1 MLVNRVR
8 LINPDTGTELIA
20 LADRLSDQGWGLAS
34 SSAGALEGWWEPPAP
49 RAESIERPQ
58 ADGAF
63 APAALLVKART
74 LTVVMHH
81 DTSTERLER
90 EARDQIAALA
100 RGWIRVVVE
109 EEGRTSYV
117 LGYVSEQ
124 AKITHRSGTRATW
137 SLVLTCPDPLKYE
150 GEGTDTGDDTL
161 AAWRASEGVWSKDGA
176 GGLLFNAGGVFDQ
189 TPRDDVTTTAATP
202 TALFTGGGTQSL
214 LVDNTGTVATWPVL
228 EVVGPVSWA
237 RWTLG
242 EHVVEWGDDVPSGY
256 MLRINTQ
263 DGMVT
268 LGGARIAQAGL
279 TRDDF
284 FSLPPGQSQISV
296 EADRPALMRVR
307 WLPAWI

>member
-1 MLVNRVR
+1 MLVHRVR
-8 LINPDTGTELIA
+8 LISQDTGAEITA

-34 SSAGALEGWWEPPAP
+34 STSGALEGWWEAPAP
-49 RAESIERPQ
+49 RADSVDRPQ

-74 LTVVMHH
+74 LTVVLHH
-81 DTSTERLER
+81 DTSTPRLER
-90 EARDQIAALA
+90 ETRENIAALS

-117 LGYVSEQ
+117 VGYVSEQ
-124 AKITHRSGTRATW
+124 MKITHRSGTRATW

-150 GEGTDTGDDTL
+150 GEGDTPGDDSL
-161 AAWRASEGVWSKDGA
+161 ASWRASEGVWSSA
-176 GGLLFNAGGVFDQ
+176 SEGGLLFDLGVFDQ
-189 TPRDDVTTTAATP
+189 TPRDDVTTGTDAM
-202 TALFTGGGTQSL
+202 ALFTGGGTQSL
-214 LVDNTGTVATWPVL
+214 LVDNTGTVDTWPVL

-242 EHVVEWGDDVPSGY
+242 ERSVEWGDDVPSGY

-268 LGGARIAQAGL
+268 LGGARIAQEGL
-279 TRDDF
+279 TQDDF
-284 FSLPPGQSQISV
+284 FSLPPGQSQVSV
-296 EADRPALMRVR
+296 EADRPAVFRVR
-307 WLPAWI
+307 WVPAWI